1 MSSAI
6 TRLNTVSKEYT
17 GSQTFP
23 FDQDRGYLFIVMTS
37 GAGTVEFGGG
47 GGKIP
52 LAQDYHYEPLVC
64 PTSEIVIETT
74 GTYIV
79 HMG

>member
-6 TRLNTVSKEYT
+6 TRLNTVSQEYT
-17 GSQTFP
+17 GNQTFP

-37 GAGTVEFGGG
+37 GTGTVEFGGG

-52 LAQDYHYEPLVC
+52 LAEGAFYEPLVC
-64 PTSEIVIETT
+64 PLSEISVETT
-74 GTYIV
+74 GTFVI
-79 HMG
+79 HTG